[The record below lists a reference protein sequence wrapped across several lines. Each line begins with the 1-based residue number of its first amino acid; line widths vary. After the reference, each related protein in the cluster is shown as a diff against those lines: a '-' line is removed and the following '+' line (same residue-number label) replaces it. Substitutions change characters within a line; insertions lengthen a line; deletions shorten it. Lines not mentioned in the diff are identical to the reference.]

1 MQTKILIVLSTF
13 QNDNN
18 NVNIE
23 KEKKKLIYFSVKR
36 DKNRKF
42 SLFNEVLI
50 KLKKKID
57 AHPSP
62 KSALEMHQVQNVI

>member
-50 KLKKKID
+50 RLID
-57 AHPSP
+57 AHSSP
-62 KSALEMHQVQNVI
+62 KSALQMHPVQTVI